1 MKKNTLLKAVAVV
14 MTVIGSR
21 GVINAQVD
29 PHFSQYFIQPMFLN
43 PALTGAIEG
52 DYRVSAVWR
61 SQYGGTLTTR
71 GVSAEAPTN
80 KNLNVG
86 VNLMHQSS
94 SDGAYNYTTGYANF
108 AYTGVRFGHHQ
119 VVMAIQ
125 AGLINRRFN
134 VSKLQFGDQW
144 VAGLGYDPNSITS
157 ENFYKPSVSSFD
169 AGTGIAYYNGNPDN
183 KVKLF
188 GGFSAFHLTR
198 PTDPFISGGEKTR
211 LPVRYSAHAGAR
223 IYVSDMFDIVPNLL
237 YMRQGNA
244 QEKMVGAYAQLY
256 GGANTDIM
264 FGANLR
270 IDDALA
276 PFVGFYHKG
285 FTFGMSYDVN
295 ASAKTQNFISR
306 NSLEVS
312 LSFVGWGGNSEI
324 KSKPFYCPR
333 F

>member
-1 MKKNTLLKAVAVV
+1 MKKNQLLKTVAVL
-14 MTVIGSR
+14 MAVIGSGR
-21 GVINAQVD
+21 AVEAQVD

-52 DYRVSAVWR
+52 DYRVSAIWR
-61 SQYGGTLTTR
+61 SQYGNTLTTQ
-71 GVSAEAPTN
+71 GISAEAPTN
-80 KNLNVG
+80 KNINLG

-94 SDGAYNYTTGYANF
+94 SDGAYNYTNGYLNF
-108 AYTGVRFGHHQ
+108 AYTGVRFGDHQ
-119 VVMAIQ
+119 IVMAVQ

-134 VSKLQFGDQW
+134 VSKLQFGEQW
-144 VAGLGYDPNSITS
+144 VAGMGFDPNSVTS
-157 ENFYKPSVSSFD
+157 ESFNKPSVSSFD

-183 KVKLF
+183 KIKLF
-188 GGFSAFHLTR
+188 GGVAAFHLTR
-198 PTDPFISGGEKTR
+198 PTDPFISSGQKNR
-211 LPVRYSAHAGAR
+211 LPVRYSAHVGAR
-223 IYVSDMFDIVPNLL
+223 ILVSDMFDIVPNFL

-244 QEKMVGAYAQLY
+244 QEKMIGAYAQLY
-256 GGANTDIM
+256 SGTNTDFM

-295 ASAKTQNFISR
+295 ASAKTQNFINR
-306 NSLEVS
+306 NSVEVS
-312 LSFVGWGGNSEI
+312 LSYVGWGGSSEI
-324 KSKPFYCPR
+324 KTKPFYCPR